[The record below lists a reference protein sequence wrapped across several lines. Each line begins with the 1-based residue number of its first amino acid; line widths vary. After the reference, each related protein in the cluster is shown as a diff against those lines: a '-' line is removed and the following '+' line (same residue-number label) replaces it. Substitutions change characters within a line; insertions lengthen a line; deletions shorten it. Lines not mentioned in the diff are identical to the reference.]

1 MESLFSKSVV
11 SPSSKRA
18 HRIDSSSDENSSV
31 DDDDE
36 EEEEES
42 PLIHCFFDIAV
53 DSSASSSS
61 R

>member
-1 MESLFSKSVV
+1 VV

-36 EEEEES
+36 EEEES